1 MSKINPVFLKQLQD
15 GENNAIK
22 ELYNIAFAS
31 CANMITNNSGSI
43 EDARDIFQ
51 EALIVFIKNLQTPD
65 FILTAQPKTYL
76 YAVCRNLWLNQLKKL
91 KKTKKNISIDDSNNF
106 VNIIQTDQIEE
117 KKELEVKYE
126 LITEIL
132 SQLNEDCKELLFSFY
147 YKKMPL
153 KEIALQMNYTSG
165 FVKVKKK
172 RCMDTLKKKV
182 LELYSNKKY
191 KL

>member
-1 MSKINPVFLKQLQD
+1 MSKITPVFLKQLQN

-51 EALIVFIKNLQTPD
+51 EALIVFIKNLQNPG

-106 VNIIQTDQIEE
+106 INIIQTDLTEE

-126 LITEIL
+126 LISEIL

-165 FVKVKKK
+165 FIKVKKK

-182 LELYSNKKY
+182 LELYSNKKHT
-191 KL
+191 L

>member
-1 MSKINPVFLKQLQD
+1 MAKINPVFLKQLQN

-22 ELYNIAFAS
+22 ELYKSAFAS

-51 EALIVFIKNLQTPD
+51 EALIVFIKNLQTPG
-65 FILTAQPKTYL
+65 FVLTAQPKTYL
-76 YAVCRNLWLNQLKKL
+76 YAVSRNLWLNQLKKL
-91 KKTKKNISIDDSNNF
+91 KKTKKNISIDDSKNF
-106 VNIIQTDQIEE
+106 INIIQSDQIEE

-126 LITEIL
+126 LISEIL

-153 KEIALQMNYTSG
+153 KEIALQMNYSSG

-172 RCMDTLKKKV
+172 RCMDSLKKKV
-182 LELYSNKKY
+182 LELYATKKY
-191 KL
+191 NL